1 MQSNDISLLHQARSK
16 LYERLKQDRILA
28 IVNSSNGLIANIA
41 DKSSRA
47 SRDISLS
54 VFEALN
60 APLVDKK
67 VAGQSAGKCFEYAI
81 RDYLQETFPNLQN
94 IRPGKWF
101 IKDLGNRNHVKLSD
115 FAQYEHLHHL
125 TEIANKDSELAAAL
139 GNDYMIAPDIIIA
152 RDLYTDAEL
161 NAKVQVVDPE
171 TSTLADIRRR
181 YEDQPLILHASVSAK
196 WTMRTDRAQNTRTE
210 ALNLIRNRKGSLPH
224 SVAVTAECLPN
235 RLSSLA
241 LGTGDIDCVYH
252 IALYE
257 LKNAVYE
264 YARKEQAPELREAID
279 TLIDG
284 HRLKDITDLPLDLGI

>member
-1 MQSNDISLLHQARSK
+1 MQNDISMIHQARTA
-16 LYERLKQDRILA
+16 LYEALKQDQILA
-28 IVNSSNGLIANIA
+28 IVDSKSGPIANIA

-47 SRDISLS
+47 SKAISLS
-54 VFEALN
+54 VFNALA
-60 APLVDKK
+60 APLVTKK
-67 VAGQSAGKCFEYAI
+67 VAGQSAGKFFEYAI
-81 RDYLQETFPNLQN
+81 RDYLQQTFPKLQN
-94 IRPGKWF
+94 IRPGKWV

-115 FAQYEHLHHL
+115 FAQYAHLHHL
-125 TEIANKDSELAAAL
+125 AEIANNDSELAAAL

-152 RDLYTDAEL
+152 RDLYTDDEL
-161 NAKVQVVDPE
+161 NSDLHVVDPY
-171 TSTLADIRRR
+171 TSTLADIRRKHD
-181 YEDQPLILHASVSAK
+181 DQPLILHASISAK

-224 SVAVTAECLPN
+224 IVAVTAECLPN

-257 LKNAVYE
+257 LQHAVYQ
-264 YARKEQAPELREAID
+264 YAEETQAPELKETID
-279 TLIDG
+279 TLING